1 MFVVFYILQKSIATD
16 IKLNK
21 WHLVKSS
28 HNGTANCKCF
38 ASTGLLLGGEKVT
51 FWKL

>member
-1 MFVVFYILQKSIATD
+1 MFCCFFILQKSLTD

-28 HNGTANCKCF
+28 HNVTANCKCS
-38 ASTGLLLGGEKVT
+38 ASTGLLLGGKQVT